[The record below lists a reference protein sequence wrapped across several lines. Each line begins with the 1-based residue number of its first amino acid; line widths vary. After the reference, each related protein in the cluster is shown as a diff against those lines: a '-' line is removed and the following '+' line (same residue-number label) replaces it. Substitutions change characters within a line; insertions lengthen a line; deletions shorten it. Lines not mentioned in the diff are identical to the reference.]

1 MIFLVRL
8 TRSSFSRDVC
18 VIVSVL
24 TTLWGYGINPP
35 LPTQWGYG
43 SKSQGSHSS
52 SVRHRVVVILAS
64 VGAQH
69 AAPHVRTIDPP
80 EGAVIPARKTNGYR
94 AFWAGCPPPKGTT
107 KLTIGH
113 FEATTR
119 SSGCHKRFLLT

>member
-1 MIFLVRL
+1 MGVWYQF
-8 TRSSFSRDVC
+8 
-18 VIVSVL
+18 
-24 TTLWGYGINPP
+24 PH

-94 AFWAGCPPPKGTT
+94 AFCSQQSAA
-107 KLTIGH
+107 
-113 FEATTR
+113 ESDNQVNDR
-119 SSGCHKRFLLT
+119 SFRSNHPFIWLSQTVLADVI